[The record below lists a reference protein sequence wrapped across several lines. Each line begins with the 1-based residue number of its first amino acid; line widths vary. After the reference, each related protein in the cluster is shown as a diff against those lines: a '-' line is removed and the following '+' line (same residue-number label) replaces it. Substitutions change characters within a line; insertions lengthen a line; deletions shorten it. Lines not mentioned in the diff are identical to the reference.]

1 MTSRS
6 ERLLA
11 LDVFRGATV
20 AGMLLVNDPGSWSH
34 IFPPLAHAAWNG
46 WTPTDLIFPFFLF
59 IVGITTELLRAARR
73 ARGDSDAVLERQILR
88 RGGLIILFGLLLSW
102 FPFFTWGPVDPAAGR
117 IVDRLY
123 HVRIP
128 GILQR
133 IGVVYVAAALLT
145 LRTSVR
151 ARVAIVA
158 ALLVGYW
165 MVLTLGPI
173 SEPSLTVAAQVDRL
187 LLDWGRYGNHIWS
200 GTVTWDP
207 EGVLST
213 VPAIATT
220 ILGTLVGKWLLTER
234 ILSEK
239 LNAIFAVGC
248 IAIVLGLVWGWVFP
262 INKNLW
268 TSSYVVFTAGMA
280 AVTLATCMWLIDVR
294 GSRWWT
300 GPFLV
305 FGVNPFLAFI
315 GSEAMA
321 RLIYSVITVPG
332 PGGGRVSV
340 ATAGYDLLAGW
351 FPPRVASLVFAL
363 SFVVFWLGVLTVLYR
378 RNFIFK
384 V

>member
-1 MTSRS
+1 M
-6 ERLLA
+6 
-11 LDVFRGATV
+11 
-20 AGMLLVNDPGSWSH
+20 
-34 IFPPLAHAAWNG
+34 
-46 WTPTDLIFPFFLF
+46 
-59 IVGITTELLRAARR
+59 
-73 ARGDSDAVLERQILR
+73 
-88 RGGLIILFGLLLSW
+88 
-102 FPFFTWGPVDPAAGR
+102 
-117 IVDRLY
+117 
-123 HVRIP
+123 
-128 GILQR
+128 
-133 IGVVYVAAALLT
+133 
-145 LRTSVR
+145 
-151 ARVAIVA
+151 
-158 ALLVGYW
+158 
-165 MVLTLGPI
+165 
-173 SEPSLTVAAQVDRL
+173 
-187 LLDWGRYGNHIWS
+187 
-200 GTVTWDP
+200 
-207 EGVLST
+207 
-213 VPAIATT
+213 PAIATT